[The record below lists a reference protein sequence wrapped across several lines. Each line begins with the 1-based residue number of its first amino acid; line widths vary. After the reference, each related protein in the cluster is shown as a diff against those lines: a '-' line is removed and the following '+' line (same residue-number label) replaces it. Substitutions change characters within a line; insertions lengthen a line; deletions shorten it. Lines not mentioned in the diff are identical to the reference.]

1 MLRTGFGAKTAKSL
15 SSTGGGKQ
23 SVSDRGKGA
32 DSVIRAIA
40 GSDIGTWLD
49 ADDIDV
55 ADGAAISAWSAKEGN
70 GTDTQGNSDY
80 RPTLDVDGLNSRP
93 AVKFDNTDDF
103 LGWAKTNL
111 FASAM
116 AANTV
121 ASVSTSANASSFV
134 LELGDNNYHSKDGL
148 VHGYLTDG
156 SDANRFFSGM
166 GEESGAED
174 SWVLSTKK
182 GVPNLNNSLV
192 SVYDRST
199 APEDTLISYVSG
211 EPTTNAVVQLSNT
224 TTNAGW
230 NDQYATLG
238 ARDGKTPPVSVPFN
252 GHIRE
257 LIVLS
262 RAITAGEAF
271 RLGKALMSKSGLT
284 KLLGSYS

>member
-1 MLRTGFGAKTAKSL
+1 MLSSGFGARTAKSL
-15 SSTGGGKQ
+15 SSTSAGRQ
-23 SVSDRGKGA
+23 TISDRGSGA

-55 ADGAAISAWSAKEGN
+55 ADGTALASWTAKEGN
-70 GTDTQGNSDY
+70 APVQTDDFTPKQ
-80 RPTLDVDGLNSRP
+80 PTLDVNGLNGRP
-93 AVKFDNTDDF
+93 AVKFDNSNDCLTW
-103 LGWAKTNL
+103 GGGNL

-121 ASVSTSANASSFV
+121 ASVSTSANATAII
-134 LELGDNNYHSKDGL
+134 LELGDTNYYQKDGL
-148 VHGYLTDG
+148 AHGYLTVAPT
-156 SDANRFFSGM
+156 ANRFWSGM
-166 GEESGAED
+166 GEEAGAED
-174 SWVLSTKK
+174 SWVLSTKQ
-182 GVPNLNNSLV
+182 GVTNINNAFV
-192 SVYDRST
+192 SVYDRGT

-211 EPTTNAVVQLSNT
+211 EPTTNAVEQFSNT

-230 NDQYATLG
+230 NDQLATLG
-238 ARDGKTPPVSVPFN
+238 ARADGASLPFN

-257 LIVLS
+257 FIVLS

>member
-1 MLRTGFGAKTAKSL
+1 
-15 SSTGGGKQ
+15 
-23 SVSDRGKGA
+23 
-32 DSVIRAIA
+32 
-40 GSDIGTWLD
+40 
-49 ADDIDV
+49 V

-80 RPTLDVDGLNSRP
+80 RPTLDVVGLNSRP

-166 GEESGAED
+166 GEAAGSKD
-174 SWVLSTKK
+174 SWVLSTKQ

-211 EPTTNAVVQLSNT
+211 EPTTNAVEQFSNT

-230 NDQYATLG
+230 NDQLATLG
-238 ARDGKTPPVSVPFN
+238 ARANGATFPFN

-257 LIVLS
+257 FIVLS
-262 RAITAGEAF
+262 RAITAGEAG
-271 RLGKALMSKSGLT
+271 RLGKALMFKSGLT
-284 KLLGSYS
+284 KLLSGYA

>member
-23 SVSDRGKGA
+23 SVSDSGKGA

-40 GSDIGTWLD
+40 GSDIGAWLD

-70 GTDTQGNSDY
+70 GTDTQGTSGK

-93 AVKFDNTDDF
+93 AVKFDNSNDCLT
-103 LGWAKTNL
+103 WAGGNL
-111 FASAM
+111 FASAG

-121 ASVSTSANASSFV
+121 ASVSTSANANAII
-134 LELGDNNYHSKDGL
+134 LELGDTNYYQKDGL
-148 VHGYLTDG
+148 VHGYL
-156 SDANRFFSGM
+156 SNNPNYNRFWSGM
-166 GEESGAED
+166 GEKVGSED
-174 SWVLSTKK
+174 SWVLSTKQ

-199 APEDTLISYVSG
+199 ATEDTLISYVSG
-211 EPTTNAVVQLSNT
+211 EPTTNAVEQFSNT

-230 NDQYATLG
+230 NDQVTSLG
-238 ARDGKTPPVSVPFN
+238 ARANGGSIPFN

>member
-40 GSDIGTWLD
+40 GSDIGAWLD

-70 GTDTQGNSDY
+70 GTDTQGTSGK

-93 AVKFDNTDDF
+93 AVKFDNSNDCLTW
-103 LGWAKTNL
+103 GGGNL
-111 FASAM
+111 FASAG

-121 ASVSTSANASSFV
+121 ASVSTSANVPSII
-134 LELGDNNYHSKDGL
+134 LELGNTNYYQKDGL
-148 VHGYLTDG
+148 VHGYL
-156 SDANRFFSGM
+156 SSSPNNNRFWSGM
-166 GEESGAED
+166 GEEAGSED
-174 SWVLSTKK
+174 SWTLSTKQ
-182 GVPNLNNSLV
+182 GVTNINNAFV
-192 SVYDRST
+192 SVYDRGP

-211 EPTTNAVVQLSNT
+211 EPTTNAVEQFSNT

-230 NDQYATLG
+230 NDQVTSLG
-238 ARDGKTPPVSVPFN
+238 ARANGGSLPFN

-284 KLLGSYS
+284 ELLGGYS